1 MIVERPALERRVL
14 GSLAAG
20 RIPVILGGCGSG
32 RTQLL
37 HRLRDRLGRTSC
49 QYIDIERTATT
60 PERFLTAITA
70 STPFRSAP
78 PPQATATRG
87 AFEAALTFLDA
98 ARGPGNEP
106 TTFLLDEISRSG
118 RSRASRPA

>member
-1 MIVERPALERRVL
+1 MMMMRSGLERRIL
-14 GSLAAG
+14 SALDASPS

-78 PPQATATRG
+78 LPQAEDP
-87 AFEAALTFLDA
+87 EARRRLRELSADLTGIQA
-98 ARGPGNEP
+98 A
-106 TTFLLDEISRSG
+106 
-118 RSRASRPA
+118 A